1 MIESNLA
8 LQLDASN
15 EPVPTVARERPQL
28 HVVPKTG
35 AKTAAGRVR
44 LFRPV
49 LSDGGFRPY
58 RKF

>member
-8 LQLDASN
+8 LKLDLSN
-15 EPVPTVARERPQL
+15 EPAPTVARERPHL
-28 HVVPKTG
+28 HVVPKTV
-35 AKTAAGRVR
+35 AKLATRRVR